1 MVDKMQTNKNV
12 AECKQT
18 KFEANNDIQQGFNF
32 ITHER
37 LIIWKISKEEFKDSV
52 LSPVY
57 YQNALRI
64 I

>member
-18 KFEANNDIQQGFNF
+18 KFEANNFNDIQQGFNF

-37 LIIWKISKEEFKDSV
+37 LII
-52 LSPVY
+52 
-57 YQNALRI
+57 
-64 I
+64 